1 MPFLQT
7 NGLRLH
13 YLEWAGP
20 DAGVPVI
27 LIHGLSGRAVSWSEV
42 GRALAAR
49 GFHVIAPDMR
59 GHGESDKVEEYRI
72 EGYVGDVV
80 DLIEDLELR
89 PAHLVGHSLGGAVA
103 WEVAA
108 ARPDLV
114 RRLVIEDQHPNADPD
129 AWKADQEAFASWPRQ
144 FASREEGIEFLR
156 AGGRTVVWWEPNL
169 MRRPD
174 GGWGWTLD
182 FTALVETKRHL
193 YARPRWGSLRRVQAT
208 TLVIRGGRS
217 AHLRPEVA
225 ERMAQTIP
233 HAQLLTFP
241 EADHWV
247 HRDAAPYAEA
257 VLRFLRAED
266 PRREGEIAGEIS
278 P

>member
-7 NGLRLH
+7 NGFRIH
-13 YLEWAGP
+13 YQEWAGP
-20 DAGVPVI
+20 DAGVPVV

-49 GFHVIAPDMR
+49 GFHVIAPDVR
-59 GHGESDKVEEYRI
+59 GHGDSDKSEEYRI

-80 DLIEDLELR
+80 DLIQDLELR

-129 AWKADQEAFASWPRQ
+129 AWKADQEVFASWPRQ

-156 AGGRTVVWWEPNL
+156 AGGRTVAWWEPSL
-169 MRRPD
+169 VRQPD
-174 GGWGWTLD
+174 GGWGWTFD
-182 FTALVETKRHL
+182 FNALIETKRHL
-193 YARPRWGSLRRVQAT
+193 YEQPRWEGLRRVQAT

-217 AHLRPEVA
+217 AHLRPEDA
-225 ERMAQTIP
+225 ERMVRTI
-233 HAQLLTFP
+233 AAARLLTLP
-241 EADHWV
+241 DADHWV
-247 HRDAAPYAEA
+247 HRHAAPYVEA
-257 VLRFLRAED
+257 VAHFLREEETTE
-266 PRREGEIAGEIS
+266 PGPAGEI
-278 P
+278 PA